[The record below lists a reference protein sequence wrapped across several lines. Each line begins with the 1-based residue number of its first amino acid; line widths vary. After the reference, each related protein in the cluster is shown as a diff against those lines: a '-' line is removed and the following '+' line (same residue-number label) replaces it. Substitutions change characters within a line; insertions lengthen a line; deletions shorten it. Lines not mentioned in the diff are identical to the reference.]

1 MTEPCMF
8 TPPREPFYCRIH
20 ADVRLRL
27 TDERC
32 RRAVAGADLAGL
44 LHAAVIDTGWG
55 ACVHSPEGEWSS
67 FCEEAAARLHA
78 AGVGLSTHHTITPEC
93 GPICWTTGH
102 HHSPECDGCRR
113 LIDMGRKSG
122 LADAATPEDPR

>member
-1 MTEPCMF
+1 MTDP
-8 TPPREPFYCRIH
+8 TPLSANEK
-20 ADVRLRL
+20 
-27 TDERC
+27 
-32 RRAVAGADLAGL
+32 
-44 LHAAVIDTGWG
+44 
-55 ACVHSPEGEWSS
+55 
-67 FCEEAAARLHA
+67 ARLSDWAEGRTGATPVPDFIAREHVRRLLA
-78 AGVGLSTHHTITPEC
+78 TPEPLDQPIPGHTITPEC